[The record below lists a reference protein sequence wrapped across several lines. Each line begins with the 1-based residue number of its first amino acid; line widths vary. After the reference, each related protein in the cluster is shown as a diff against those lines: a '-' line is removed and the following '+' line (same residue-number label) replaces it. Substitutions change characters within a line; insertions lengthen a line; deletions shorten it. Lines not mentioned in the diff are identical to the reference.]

1 MYVFILT
8 MLLDYW
14 AGNRPVGS
22 AATRN
27 ARKLRAAET
36 IADLPQFDAFSA
48 QFDIYGLMTGLMSN
62 IPPARADWLGEE
74 LVVSPEILHRD
85 YPQEWAKLTMAQ
97 REEWNTVRPLYTNEV
112 IREQHQAW
120 MDSFRPG
127 IDPSRSEFFESV
139 TQGQLDD
146 ALAELE
152 SLGLL

>member
-1 MYVFILT
+1 MYVFLLT

-14 AGNRPVGS
+14 SGNRPVGS

-27 ARKLRAAET
+27 ARKLAAAQT
-36 IADLPQFDAFSA
+36 IADSPAFDAFTA
-48 QFDIYGLMTGLMSN
+48 QFDLYGLMTGLMSN

-74 LVVSPEILHRD
+74 LMVSPEILHRD

-97 REEWNTVRPLYTNEV
+97 REEWNTVRPLYSAEV

-139 TQGQLDD
+139 TSGQIDD